1 TILLAAALAA
11 TGCRSIQVEGAF
23 KQPAELTATA
33 VARTA
38 PTAIPRPELGKLA
51 FVQGGDIW
59 VKDLPDGE
67 AKRLTRDGHNNTPHW
82 SPSGG
87 WLTFQKD
94 DGTAWSMR
102 ANGSDSRQVG
112 PDLKVQIFWSP
123 STDQFAYNS
132 LGGIYVVN
140 ADGSEKRELVPSPG
154 KDAGTPSAVSLAW
167 SPDSQW
173 IAFETSVL
181 QQPKPATTPQLVVAQ
196 TIYRIKPDGTSLTE
210 VYRNSEPSKPFS
222 LVDWSPDGQYL
233 LAWRDEYFRS
243 PSFAADGWP
252 LFALP
257 QAGGSPVKV
266 SEKVLLNRDFLS
278 WAPDGRSLALIDGGY
293 RSTWYKKHLAVSDL
307 SGLAQLRSEPS
318 RADLFPAWSP
328 DGRYVAYTSAPE
340 VQTDGGND
348 AREAAAQRKLWV
360 VQPDGSGRRPLTRDP
375 RYRDERPQWSRD
387 GAFIL
392 FGRFY
397 QNEQMQVWL
406 MRADGSD
413 LRPVVDELTPTPGP
427 ASAWFGYYGA
437 VGWGSLYDWWQGS
450 PTPGQASTATASPK
464 AGPLPT
470 PTGAT
475 TLSEGPKSGP
485 TIAAGD
491 LSAFLQAAAAYL
503 EARETLAQPEAVVSV
518 ALQNLARSKGI
529 SPTYVKRSEG
539 EPEGWIGA
547 SADGAFL
554 LWRQGD
560 KAFYQTWGRGEGDL
574 FSFLVNPV

>member
-1 TILLAAALAA
+1 
-11 TGCRSIQVEGAF
+11 
-23 KQPAELTATA
+23 
-33 VARTA
+33 
-38 PTAIPRPELGKLA
+38 
-51 FVQGGDIW
+51 
-59 VKDLPDGE
+59 
-67 AKRLTRDGHNNTPHW
+67 
-82 SPSGG
+82 
-87 WLTFQKD
+87 
-94 DGTAWSMR
+94 
-102 ANGSDSRQVG
+102 
-112 PDLKVQIFWSP
+112 
-123 STDQFAYNS
+123 
-132 LGGIYVVN
+132 
-140 ADGSEKRELVPSPG
+140 
-154 KDAGTPSAVSLAW
+154 
-167 SPDSQW
+167 
-173 IAFETSVL
+173 
-181 QQPKPATTPQLVVAQ
+181 
-196 TIYRIKPDGTSLTE
+196 
-210 VYRNSEPSKPFS
+210 
-222 LVDWSPDGQYL
+222 
-233 LAWRDEYFRS
+233 
-243 PSFAADGWP
+243 ADGWP

-257 QAGGSPVKV
+257 LAGDSPAEV

-278 WAPDGRSLALIDGGY
+278 WAPTGHSLALIEGGY
-293 RSTWYKKHLAVSDL
+293 RSTWYRKHLAVSDL

-328 DGRYVAYTSAPE
+328 DSRYIAYTSAPE
-340 VQTDGGND
+340 VQTDGGNEAKEAG
-348 AREAAAQRKLWV
+348 ARRKIWV
-360 VQPDGSGRRPLTRDP
+360 VQPDGSGRRQLTSDSS
-375 RYRDERPQWSRD
+375 YRDERAQWSRD

-491 LSAFLQAAAAYL
+491 LSAFLQAAAVYL

-574 FSFLVNPV
+574 FSFLVNLAIAFRLVERSGSLEMGFIPANFGSTADAWFLLLRLADGRWQQVWSPLPAARDSWASGGGKVEFVGQGIDAFRLVGPIPRDVSGSRVFDEFGVFLKQQYESEWRRQGDAYVRVTGHIVPTPMTALASFIDSLQRGDKAAAARFAVDAQTAEHALGMKLNMPAGGSGWIGGRQTEEGAEVHIRFFDPERRQRSFIATLVEQAGEWRVRAIEQIPPAPDPGVATSPQSGASR